1 MKKKVNLMDKT
12 QPSKENLSYK
22 HDRAGF
28 MVYYRGQPIG
38 GLGAIRDRYIVND
51 TDPRAKE
58 YEEIAKKHIKKIL
71 NGDFGNYEKTIKR
84 DDTGF
89 KQEDGR

>member
-1 MKKKVNLMDKT
+1 MDKP

-22 HDRAGF
+22 HDRSGF
-28 MVYYRGQPIG
+28 MLYYRVQPIG
-38 GLGAIRDRYIVND
+38 GMGSIREGYIVKD

-58 YEEIAKKHIKKIL
+58 YEMIAKEHIRRIL
-71 NGDFGNYEKTIKR
+71 DGDVGNYEKTIKR
-84 DDTGF
+84 VETGF